1 MENGKVSPV
10 QKPPAF
16 SSVIGSPR
24 AVFAAAVALRIV
36 LLVYG
41 SFQDAHS
48 ALKYT
53 DIDYY
58 VFTDAA
64 RFVSRG
70 RSPYERATYRY
81 TPLLAWM
88 LLPTTWPGGYWFSFG
103 KILFAASDVVAG
115 WMILAVLRRRRL
127 SEDSAVKY
135 ACAWLL
141 NPMVATISTRGSS
154 EGLLCV
160 MVMAV
165 LWAVEMRYVSLAGV
179 LLGLSVHFKI
189 YPFIYGVSILWALE
203 APPLP
208 PPPPTV
214 PTKGG
219 SRSHHCL
226 SSFLTKSRMTFLL
239 TSLTTF
245 LALNTL
251 MYTIYGQPFLHHTFL
266 HHVTRLDHR
275 HNFSP
280 YNTLLYLSS
289 AAATPRPTTVDFSR
303 LAFLPQLLLS
313 TVLIPLALA
322 KLDLPT
328 TLLAQT
334 FAFVTFNKVCTSQYF
349 LWYLIFLPVYL
360 PSSSFIHDPRLGIA
374 ALGAWVAAQA
384 LWLQQGYELEFLG
397 RSTFVPGLWMSGL
410 LFFGVNVWILGIII
424 GDVRRGRRD
433 PAPVIGQGE

>member
-1 MENGKVSPV
+1 MGTPESRQEKSQSTV
-10 QKPPAF
+10 AF
-16 SSVIGSPR
+16 LLASPR
-24 AVFAAAVALRIV
+24 AVFTAAIALRII

-48 ALKYT
+48 AFKYT

-81 TPLLAWM
+81 TPLLAWI
-88 LLPTTWPGGYWFSFG
+88 LVPTTWPGGYWFGSG
-103 KILFAASDVVAG
+103 KALFAVSDIVAG
-115 WMILAVLRRRRL
+115 WLILAVLKRQGM
-127 SEDSAVKY
+127 SEKRALKY

-141 NPMVATISTRGSS
+141 NPMVASISTRGSS

-160 MVMAV
+160 MVMAL
-165 LWAVEMRYVSLAGV
+165 LWAVEMRHINLAGV

-203 APPLP
+203 
-208 PPPPTV
+208 PTTSRPKNTTFTHYLSTFV
-214 PTKGG
+214 TKT
-219 SRSHHCL
+219 RI
-226 SSFLTKSRMTFLL
+226 TFLL
-239 TSLTTF
+239 TSLTIF
-245 LALNTL
+245 FALNML
-251 MYTIYGQPFLHHTFL
+251 MYAIYGHPFVQHTFL

-289 AAATPRPTTVDFSR
+289 ARSAKPSGAGPSFDFSR
-303 LAFLPQLLLS
+303 LAFVPQLLLS
-313 TVLIPLALA
+313 TLLLPLALA
-322 KLDLPT
+322 KHDLPA

-349 LWYLIFLPVYL
+349 LWYLIFLPLYL
-360 PSSSFIHDPRLGIA
+360 PDSSFIAKPRVGVT
-374 ALGAWVAAQA
+374 ALVAWVASQA

-397 RSTFVPGLWMSGL
+397 RSTFVPGLWISSL
-410 LFFGVNVWILGIII
+410 LFFAANVWILGIIVE
-424 GDVRRGRRD
+424 DVSRGRVLKTRST
-433 PAPVIGQGE
+433 ARVK

>member
-1 MENGKVSPV
+1 MATTKASPT
-10 QKPPAF
+10 QKPSLLSAL
-16 SSVIGSPR
+16 IGSPG
-24 AVFAAAVALRIV
+24 AVFTAAIALRII

-81 TPLLAWM
+81 TPLLAWI
-88 LLPTTWPGGYWFSFG
+88 LLPTTWSGGYWFSFG
-103 KILFAASDVVAG
+103 KALFAASDIVAG
-115 WMILAVLRRRRL
+115 WMILAVLKKRGL
-127 SEDSAVKY
+127 SEKTALKY
-135 ACAWLL
+135 ACAWLM

-165 LWAVEMRYVSLAGV
+165 LWAVEMKCIRLAGF

-203 APPLP
+203 PGTPSTRNNTISGHLA
-208 PPPPTV
+208 
-214 PTKGG
+214 
-219 SRSHHCL
+219 
-226 SSFLTKSRMTFLL
+226 SFLTKSRRTFLL
-239 TSLTTF
+239 TSLTAF
-245 LALNTL
+245 SALNIL

-280 YNTLLYLSS
+280 YNTILYLSS
-289 AAATPRPTTVDFSR
+289 AARIPNHTAPFDFSR

-313 TVLIPLALA
+313 TLLLPPPLS
-322 KLDLPT
+322 KHDLPT

-349 LWYLIFLPVYL
+349 LWYLIFLPIYL
-360 PSSSFIHDPRLGIA
+360 PSSSFVRNPQLGVA
-374 ALGAWVAAQA
+374 ALVAWVASQG

-397 RSTFVPGLWMSGL
+397 RSTFVPGLWVSGL
-410 LFFGVNVWILGIII
+410 LFFVVNVWILGIIVE
-424 GDVRRGRRD
+424 DVRRGNEEWGRE
-433 PAPVIGQGE
+433 ATGMK